1 MVAGFLRR
9 GGSASAPALTGLV
22 RSNIAKWTTR
32 GELQSGLGDGIGTLS
47 QSGQSLPILLRAS
60 SSTAATAAA
69 NTPNHLPPMYTM
81 THEVNPGP

>member
-32 GELQSGLGDGIGTLS
+32 GDLRLGDSI
-47 QSGQSLPILLRAS
+47 QSSLPILLRAS

>member
-47 QSGQSLPILLRAS
+47 QSLPILLRAS